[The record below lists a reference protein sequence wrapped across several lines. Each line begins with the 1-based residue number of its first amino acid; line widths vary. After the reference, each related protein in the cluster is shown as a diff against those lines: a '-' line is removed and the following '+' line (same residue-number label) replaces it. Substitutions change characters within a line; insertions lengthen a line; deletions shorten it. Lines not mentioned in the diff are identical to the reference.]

1 MKAITIWQPWA
12 SLIAVGAKRYETRS
26 WPTNYRGPI
35 AIHAAKKNPLSII
48 RGLHPTVQV
57 PILYALC
64 KAFGIKSG
72 VIDRLRMTT
81 GCIVATAELIE
92 CWEIRMIDEDAEALF
107 KKHHPTIVDNKFVNL
122 KDEIMFGNFTKGRF
136 AWELA
141 NVQILDTPIPARG
154 KQGLWEWD
162 QPITEVAL

>member
-12 SLIAVGAKRYETRS
+12 SLVAVEAKRFETRS

-35 AIHAAKKNPLSII
+35 AIHAAKKNPLSNI
-48 RGLHPTVQV
+48 RELHPIVQV
-57 PILYALC
+57 DILNALC
-64 KAFGIKSG
+64 KAFSIKSG
-72 VIDRLRMTT
+72 VIDRLRMTS
-81 GCIVATAELIE
+81 GCIVATAELVE

-107 KKHHPTIVDNKFVNL
+107 KKHHPTIVNNRFVNL
-122 KDEIMFGNFTKGRF
+122 KDEIMFGNFAKGRY

-141 NVQILDTPIPARG
+141 NVKMLETPIPAKG

-162 QPITEVAL
+162 HPLEEVHT